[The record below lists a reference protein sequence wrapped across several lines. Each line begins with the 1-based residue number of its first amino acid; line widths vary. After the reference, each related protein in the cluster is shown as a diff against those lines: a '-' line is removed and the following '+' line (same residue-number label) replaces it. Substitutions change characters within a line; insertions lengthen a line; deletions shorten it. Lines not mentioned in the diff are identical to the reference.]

1 LDGHGQGL
9 EQVNNDAEKMENHVP
24 IDNGGAGTKKG
35 KKEKKELYGRSLSFI
50 LRSWTI
56 FIGKL
61 TVYANQ
67 TLRLQAYNNQSRKNC
82 ESVTWSGKGAE
93 DGRNYWERKSG
104 GVSARLK
111 LEETIKFEDT
121 CKENI
126 AVEKSASES
135 SNPGAFSSKDLC
147 LQMLNL
153 EGNKELKRFV
163 NFWSILKLL
172 KYSYQLVQ
180 LHTDPKYLHQQNQ
193 KGFGTSRQC
202 PRGVFIKRSCE
213 IKSEWPPIWL
223 V

>member
-1 LDGHGQGL
+1 MENPVPRAPETMEEL
-9 EQVNNDAEKMENHVP
+9 EQ
-24 IDNGGAGTKKG
+24 KK
-35 KKEKKELYGRSLSFI
+35 KKKKKELHRTRFSPRFI

-147 LQMLNL
+147 L
-153 EGNKELKRFV
+153 
-163 NFWSILKLL
+163 
-172 KYSYQLVQ
+172 
-180 LHTDPKYLHQQNQ
+180 
-193 KGFGTSRQC
+193 
-202 PRGVFIKRSCE
+202 
-213 IKSEWPPIWL
+213 
-223 V
+223 

>member
-1 LDGHGQGL
+1 MYAFNYLWKQRSNLCFQSILDGHGQGL

-82 ESVTWSGKGAE
+82 DMEWQRSRRWQELLGE
-93 DGRNYWERKSG
+93 EG
-104 GVSARLK
+104 GLSARLE
-111 LEETIKFEDT
+111 LDETIKFEET

-126 AVEKSASES
+126 AAERSVSES
-135 SNPGAFSSKDLC
+135 SREA
-147 LQMLNL
+147 
-153 EGNKELKRFV
+153 
-163 NFWSILKLL
+163 
-172 KYSYQLVQ
+172 
-180 LHTDPKYLHQQNQ
+180 
-193 KGFGTSRQC
+193 
-202 PRGVFIKRSCE
+202 
-213 IKSEWPPIWL
+213 
-223 V
+223 